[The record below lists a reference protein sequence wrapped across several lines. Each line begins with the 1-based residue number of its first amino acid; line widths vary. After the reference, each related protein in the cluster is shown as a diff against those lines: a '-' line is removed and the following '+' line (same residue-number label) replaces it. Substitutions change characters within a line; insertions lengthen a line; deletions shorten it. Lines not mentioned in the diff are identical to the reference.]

1 MLEKNR
7 TVAHESQMLSGDDQ
21 HGTSMCCASSSHHVD
36 DFCRPDTYTMQFGVK
51 QSRRSRKKQAFGNAS
66 PAEAYESND
75 AMLAVHLQ
83 V

>member
-1 MLEKNR
+1 
-7 TVAHESQMLSGDDQ
+7 MLSGDHKD
-21 HGTSMCCASSSHHVD
+21 GKRMCCASSSQNID
-36 DFCRPDTYTMQFGVK
+36 NFWKPDTYTMQFGVK

-75 AMLAVHLQ
+75 AMLAVYLQ